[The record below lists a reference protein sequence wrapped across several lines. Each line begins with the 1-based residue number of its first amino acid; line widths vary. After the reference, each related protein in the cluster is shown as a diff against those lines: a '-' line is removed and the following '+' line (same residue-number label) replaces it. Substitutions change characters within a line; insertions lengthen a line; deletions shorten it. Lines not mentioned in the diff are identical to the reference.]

1 MNKPT
6 FDPGLTQRYT
16 GSIRRIIDKDG
27 EFNVRRRGNTW
38 RDINPYLYMIN
49 TSWPRFLLDVLAGY
63 LVMNLIFAMIY
74 WTIGV
79 ENLHGADAP
88 TAAGRFMNAFFFSAH
103 TLTTVGYG
111 SISPTGLLANSIAAI
126 EALFGLM
133 TFALATGL
141 LFGRFSRPA
150 ARLGFSEKMLV
161 APYQEAMSLQFRVAN
176 RRSNNLMEL
185 EARLLLATVESTNG
199 QPIRK
204 YVGLNLE
211 RPTVMFL
218 PLSWTIVHPIDETSP
233 LYGKTAADLARLQ
246 AEFMVLVKAFDDT
259 FYQILHSRYSYR
271 HDELVWNAKF
281 EPAFSVDDDGGM
293 ILEVNQL
300 GNYVELA
307 TQGAL
312 TA

>member
-1 MNKPT
+1 MKKPT

-16 GSIRRIIDKDG
+16 GSIRRIIDRNG
-27 EFNVRRRGNTW
+27 GFNVRRRGTTW
-38 RDINPYLYMIN
+38 HDIHPYLYMIN
-49 TSWPRFLLDVLAGY
+49 TSWPRFLLDVLGGY
-63 LVMNLIFAMIY
+63 LVMNLIFAIIY
-74 WTIGV
+74 WEIGI
-79 ENLHGADAP
+79 EHLHGAEAP
-88 TAAGRFMNAFFFSAH
+88 TAAGRFLNGFFFSAH

-111 SISPTGLLANSIAAI
+111 SISPSGVIANSVAAI
-126 EALFGLM
+126 EALLGLM

-150 ARLGFSEKMLV
+150 ARLGFSDKMLV

-185 EARLLLATVESTNG
+185 EAKLLLATVESANG
-199 QPIRK
+199 QLIRK
-204 YVGLNLE
+204 YVALNLE

-218 PLSWTIVHPIDETSP
+218 PLSWTIVHPIDEASP
-233 LYGKTAADLARLQ
+233 LYGKTASDLARLQ

-259 FYQILHSRYSYR
+259 FYQILHTRYSYR
-271 HDELVWNAKF
+271 HDELIWNAKF
-281 EPAFSVDDDGGM
+281 APAFSVDDDGDM
-293 ILEVNQL
+293 VLEINRL

-307 TQGAL
+307 EGAF